1 MNNFI
6 NLLITETVSVIEGLT
21 GQTPEIKFENE
32 RDIDDSLIIENS
44 MAQATLKCE
53 NGSLSFA
60 MDVALATALG
70 DMMLGGEGEEQTS
83 MSDDDLDA
91 SKEIIS
97 NIFGAVSTALTAQN
111 DLTNL
116 SFEVQSIEF
125 LEAGSNFDTF
135 AKLYTMQV
143 QIGGTEAKIYFA
155 GNSDFISNFEPVSSD
170 MDFEDESNDRGEGG
184 IILSQDELKNMDLLM
199 DVQLPVRVRIGTK
212 TLLLKDVLNMDI
224 GSVIELDQLANEP
237 LDVLVGD
244 KIIAKG
250 EVVIVDGNFGV
261 QIVEIGTP
269 KEILSQLR

>member
-6 NLLITETVSVIEGLT
+6 NLLTTEIVSVIEGLT

-32 RDIDDSLIIENS
+32 RNIDNALMVKNS

-60 MDVALATALG
+60 MDVELATALG
-70 DMMLGGEGEEQTS
+70 DMMLGGEGEEQTT

-97 NIFGAVSTALTAQN
+97 NIFGAVATALTAQN
-111 DLTNL
+111 DLPNL
-116 SFEVQSIEF
+116 NFDIENIQF
-125 LEAGSNFDTF
+125 LETGSNFDTF
-135 AKLYTMQV
+135 TKLYTMQV
-143 QIGGTEAKIYFA
+143 QIGTTEAKIYFA
-155 GNSDFISNFEPVSSD
+155 GNLDFISNFEIISND
-170 MDFEDESNDRGEGG
+170 IDIEDESNNQENVT
-184 IILSQDELKNMDLLM
+184 LSQEELKNMDLLM
-199 DVQLPVRVRIGTK
+199 DVQLPIRVRIGTK

>member
-1 MNNFI
+1 MNNFV

-21 GQTPEIKFENE
+21 GQTPEIKFDKEQT
-32 RDIDDSLIIENS
+32 IDSNTMIDNS
-44 MAQATLKCE
+44 IAFSTLKCE
-53 NGSLSFA
+53 NGSTSFS
-60 MDVALATALG
+60 MDVSLATALG
-70 DMMLGGEGEEQTS
+70 DMMLGGEGEEQIS
-83 MSDDDLDA
+83 MVDDDLDA

-97 NIFGAVSTALTAQN
+97 NIFGAVSTALSAQN
-111 DLTNL
+111 DLPNL
-116 SFEVQSIEF
+116 NFEVENIEF
-125 LEAGSNFDTF
+125 LEDGTNFDTF
-135 AKLYTMQV
+135 SKLYILQV
-143 QIGGTEAKIYFA
+143 QIGNTTANIYFA
-155 GNSDFISNFEPVSSD
+155 GNLDFISNFEIISSD
-170 MDFEDESNDRGEGG
+170 TVSDEKPDNKETTN
-184 IILSQDELKNMDLLM
+184 LSKEELKNIDLLM

>member
-6 NLLITETVSVIEGLT
+6 NLLSTETVSVIEGLT
-21 GQTPEIKFENE
+21 GQTPQITFDHEKSADEGMMVENA
-32 RDIDDSLIIENS
+32 IAL
-44 MAQATLKCE
+44 ATLKSDK
-53 NGSLSFA
+53 GMVAFA
-60 MDVALATALG
+60 IDVSLATALG
-70 DMMLGGEGEEQTS
+70 DMMLGGEGEVQSS
-83 MSDDDLDA
+83 MSEDDLDA

-97 NIFGAVSTALTAQN
+97 NIFGAISTALTAQN
-111 DLTNL
+111 DLPDL
-116 SFEVQSIEF
+116 SFEVENIEF
-125 LEAGSNFDTF
+125 LEDGSSFDGF
-135 AKLYTMQV
+135 AKLYTLQAEV
-143 QIGGTEAKIYFA
+143 AQTQAHLYFGGDV
-155 GNSDFISNFEPVSSD
+155 DFISNFELVSSD
-170 MDFEDESNDRGEGG
+170 DLTKDSSDTEGSS
-184 IILSQDELKNMDLLM
+184 LTQEELKNMDLLM
-199 DVQLPVRVRIGTK
+199 DVQLPIRVRIGTK